1 MQKCENNIE
10 CQLIKGTTIDFN
22 GICNQVREFTPDTFA
37 FVCKNFDTSLEI
49 ILEVIPKNQIK
60 RIIFNHS
67 EDDVKKVLTKENK

>member
-22 GICNQVREFTPDTFA
+22 GICNHVREFTSDTFA
-37 FVCKNFDTSLEI
+37 FVCKNFNTSLEI
-49 ILEVIPKNQIK
+49 ILEVISKNQIK

-67 EDDVKKVLTKENK
+67 EDEFEKILIKEGK